1 MIKIDFFG
9 EESVGIRVSDF
20 TLEIKDKHFFFWEV
34 LVDDFLGELFL
45 EVHVLLFELVLG
57 RFNIYLFLVFLT
69 DIGLREFLFF
79 LVDVEGDS
87 TLCASEKVTEVIG
100 GLAVLAFK
108 IGALWSFWELIFFVI
123 LALLL
128 FGSG

>member
-1 MIKIDFFG
+1 M
-9 EESVGIRVSDF
+9 
-20 TLEIKDKHFFFWEV
+20 
-34 LVDDFLGELFL
+34 VDDFLGELFL

-57 RFNIYLFLVFLT
+57 RFYIYLFLVLQA

-87 TLCASEKVTEVIG
+87 ALCASEKVAEVIG

-108 IGALWSFWELIFFVI
+108 IDAL
-123 LALLL
+123 
-128 FGSG
+128 